1 MFRSLHMKLM
11 LIMTLLIILL
21 MTVVGAFLIN
31 SVANYY
37 TQDFYTQMSE
47 AFADEVFWADLNT
60 PTPGEQDGAASIA
73 EILNAYNGTL
83 GVDNRSRKYYVLD
96 GKDGHW
102 LAGSDEQDADQPLD
116 MDSRNLMRVLA
127 GEEKSD
133 DSTPPHL
140 TWMWRWPFSGG
151 TSAISFMSGTTA
163 PMPPP

>member
-11 LIMTLLIILL
+11 LIMTLLIVSL

-83 GVDNRSRKYYVLD
+83 GVDNRSVELVSGR
-96 GKDGHW
+96 
-102 LAGSDEQDADQPLD
+102 ADANIIC
-116 MDSRNLMRVLA
+116 SI
-127 GEEKSD
+127 KKF
-133 DSTPPHL
+133 
-140 TWMWRWPFSGG
+140 FSY
-151 TSAISFMSGTTA
+151 F
-163 PMPPP
+163 